1 MITRTKISVLAM
13 VVLAV
18 SSVFYMTRVG
28 LHVDALSSNKTA
40 SMVVPDTN
48 GLLVGSRVLLRG
60 MPIGHVTGLEPSA
73 YGVDVTWNYSDDRKI
88 PVDSA
93 FRVDNLSALGE
104 TYVSVLP
111 SSING
116 PYLGNGEAI
125 AREQV
130 STPTTF
136 KELSEKLTK
145 ILGQIDPDQVQG
157 IFSTLDVGLPD
168 DVRVIGDLNRA
179 GTYLADEFTQQ
190 QDNLVTLLATL
201 QPLLMRSGDMPGNFK
216 ATAPLMAGFGT
227 GFQDLLNSVRDAT
240 VRGPLLA
247 GIRDGAS
254 PLFSELQKF
263 LDITSADLNVIG
275 VNLLPAASAGAAS
288 LRTVDMGRMLD
299 KVLAATSPPGAV
311 TITIPT
317 GAN

>member
-28 LHVDALSSNKTA
+28 LHVDSLSSTKSA

-48 GLLVGSRVLLRG
+48 GLLIGSRVLLRG
-60 MPIGHVTGLEPSA
+60 IPIGHVTGLEPA
-73 YGVDVTWNYSDDRKI
+73 ADGIDVTWNYADERKI
-88 PVDSA
+88 PADSA

-104 TYVSVLP
+104 AYVSVLP
-111 SSING
+111 SSIDA
-116 PYLGNGEAI
+116 PYLGDGDVIAI
-125 AREQV
+125 DQV

-136 KELSEKLTK
+136 KELSEKLTDL
-145 ILGQIDPDQVQG
+145 LGQVDPDQVQG

-179 GTYLADEFTQQ
+179 GTYLADEFTEQ

-201 QPLLMRSGDMPGNFK
+201 QPLLMRTGNMPENLRD
-216 ATAPLMAGFGT
+216 TAPLMADFGT

-240 VRGPLLA
+240 IRGPLLA

-254 PLFSELQKF
+254 PLFTELQTF
-263 LDITSADLNVIG
+263 LDITAADLNVIG

-299 KVLAATSPPGAV
+299 KVLAATSPRGAL
-311 TITIPT
+311 TITVPT